1 MNPIESPSWEALA
14 HSWRTEVSKATVNL
28 SELEHRVL
36 KDKRYVRLRLLLEL
50 AIAGSGVAI
59 GVWFVQSSRA
69 VDTRLGF
76 GTIAFV
82 LLVTALALHARRGE
96 IKFETDSV
104 TQMLR
109 STLAH
114 AHRELTY
121 TRAGY
126 FACVAGVL
134 FTAFISLSSG
144 TQPNGER
151 QRPRAV
157 AAVIFGLAWSGA
169 FAIGLRRRER
179 TLKYEIDRL
188 ETLQSTLC

>member
-1 MNPIESPSWEALA
+1 MNPTESASWEALS
-14 HSWRTEVSKATVNL
+14 HSWRAESSKETIDL
-28 SELEHRVL
+28 HELEHRVL
-36 KDKRYVRLRLLLEL
+36 KDKHSVRLRLVLEL
-50 AIAGSGVAI
+50 AIAGSGIAI
-59 GVWFVQSSRA
+59 GVWLVQGSRDA
-69 VDTRLGF
+69 RFGF

-82 LLVTALALHARRGE
+82 LLVLALALHARRGE
-96 IKFETDSV
+96 GVRYETDSV

-126 FACVAGVL
+126 FACLAGVL

-144 TQPNGER
+144 TQPSGER
-151 QRPRAV
+151 QRPRVV
-157 AAVIFGLAWSGA
+157 AAMFFGLAWSGA

-179 TLKYEIDRL
+179 TLKSEIDRL
-188 ETLQSTLC
+188 EFMQSTLC